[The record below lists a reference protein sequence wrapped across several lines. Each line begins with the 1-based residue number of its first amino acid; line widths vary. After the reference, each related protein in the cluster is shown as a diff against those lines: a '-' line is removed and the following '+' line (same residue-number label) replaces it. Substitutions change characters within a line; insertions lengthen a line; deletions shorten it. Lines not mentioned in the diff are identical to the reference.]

1 MNTMPLISIIINN
14 YNYDAFLK
22 QCIDSAL
29 SQTYFNKEVIVVDD
43 GSTDESRDVIKSYK
57 ENVIAVFQENQGQ
70 CSAFNAGFFKSKGS
84 IIIFLDAD
92 DMLQQT
98 ALKKIWA
105 FFDNKSI
112 VKVHWKLKV
121 IDELGNSTG
130 ELMPT
135 GDNKLADGNLMELV
149 KEIGPANF
157 QWPPT
162 SGNAW
167 SRNFVD
173 LIFPLDA
180 NIGKHGADTYL
191 FESAPFF
198 GEIKTINEPQSMYRV
213 HANNFSKTKTF
224 ENILV
229 RETQMYSYYSKF
241 IQNLLKQQGEEI
253 NYQNWLEHS
262 WWDKLRRAISLLKEN
277 IPIGSRFILV
287 DDSTWGANKIENYDV
302 VPILEENGQY
312 SGSPTDD
319 DEAFRDFERIKL
331 TGLDYIIFTWPAF
344 WWFDNYAEFT
354 RYIES
359 HYKCILKNSL
369 IVAYEL

>member
-1 MNTMPLISIIINN
+1 VT
-14 YNYDAFLK
+14 
-22 QCIDSAL
+22 
-29 SQTYFNKEVIVVDD
+29 
-43 GSTDESRDVIKSYK
+43 
-57 ENVIAVFQENQGQ
+57 
-70 CSAFNAGFFKSKGS
+70 KSKGS